1 MKVFLRILVVL
12 VIIFLI
18 GFYDGPSV
26 QENEL
31 LQNEPVKLS
40 RDDKGTNVPADL
52 SDGLTRPK
60 SGISVYIGKS
70 VEEFITKWGEPDRID
85 PGYYDLEWLIYQG
98 GAEAYIQVAVKDETV
113 KAIYVLGENIDLS
126 PFKIG
131 QPLEEIYRFTMIT
144 SEIIVESDN
153 GVYQFELSEQ
163 DLHTRLLVPFGDM
176 YGQLFVD
183 RFTGN
188 ILAVYFMDKETLL
201 EQRPY
206 ELVYRGDLPAVPVE
220 QANQTE
226 IDAAAEQ
233 QLFEMTNVI
242 RKQRSI
248 SALKPDFQ
256 LAGIAKEQSRLLYED
271 SLLTDESLQGT
282 LQQRLTEGIASFEE
296 ASENSASN
304 YTHSFSVLHAWMN
317 SEGHRETM
325 LKEEYTHLGTGVYYL
340 FFTQD
345 FIKYDM
351 DEENEDDS

>member
-12 VIIFLI
+12 VVIFLI
-18 GFYDGPSV
+18 GFYSGPSI

-40 RDDKGTNVPADL
+40 KDDSAANVPTDL

-60 SGISVYIGKS
+60 TGISVYIGKPLK
-70 VEEFITKWGEPDRID
+70 EFIASYGQPDRID

-98 GAEAYIQVAVKDETV
+98 GAGAYIQVAVKNETV

-144 SEIIVESDN
+144 SEIIVEDDN
-153 GVYQFELSEQ
+153 GTYQFELSEQ

-176 YGQLFVD
+176 FGQLFVD
-183 RFTGN
+183 RFSGN

-220 QANQTE
+220 QDNQSE
-226 IDAAAEQ
+226 IDSAAEQ
-233 QLFEMTNVI
+233 QIFDMTNVI
-242 RKQRSI
+242 REQRGI
-248 SALKPDFQ
+248 SQLDPDFQ
-256 LAGIAKEQSRLLYED
+256 LAKVAKEQSRLLYDD
-271 SLLTDESLQGT
+271 SLLTNDSPQGT
-282 LQQRLTEGIASFEE
+282 LQQRLSEGVEAFDE

-304 YTHSFSVLHAWMN
+304 FTHSFSVLHAWMN
-317 SEGHRETM
+317 SEGHRDTM
-325 LKEEYTHLGTGVYYL
+325 LKEEFTHLGAGVYYL

-345 FIKYDM
+345 FIKYDS
-351 DEENEDDS
+351 DEKSEEE